1 MNNLIIINEHS
12 GSFDANTLHYVIQ
25 CIKHKFNLVEKHISD
40 DTYEMINQKNNEN
53 INTLF
58 IFVTRHIN
66 HAKELSSL
74 IYLDNFHII
83 FIVGGDG
90 MIHEIVNGMNHNK
103 MYSNKNILL
112 SVIPFGS
119 GNHLSKSLNIHS
131 IDEWYNSLDKMQIMK
146 VFPTIVHTHD
156 HQQILSI
163 NTIIGG
169 LPKLIN
175 SNSTYISK
183 YIPRFAGWLK
193 YDLSTLYSI
202 FLDFDNIMLQIGN
215 NDESSIHYIAALFIQ
230 TTQSCGS
237 NFIISTDIKPDQTNI
252 SLSYF
257 LQQNKF
263 RLLYEIIKEKFG
275 YQSKYM
281 LRYINKHNV
290 VYVRGSHL
298 STITID
304 GQNEKI
310 HLDSRIMIKKSLEYF
325 NFIHLA

>member
-1 MNNLIIINEHS
+1 MNNLIIVNEHS
-12 GSFDANTLHYVIQ
+12 GSFDANTLDYVIQ
-25 CIKHKFNLVEKHISD
+25 CIKYKFNLVEKYISY

-66 HAKELSSL
+66 HAKNISSL
-74 IYLDNFHII
+74 IYLGNFHII
-83 FIVGGDG
+83 FIAGGDG
-90 MIHEIVNGMNHNK
+90 MIHEIVNGLNHNK
-103 MYSNKNILL
+103 TYSNKNIL

-131 IDEWYNSLDKMQIMK
+131 IDEWYNSLDKMQITK
-146 VFPTIVHTHD
+146 VFPTIVHTND
-156 HQQILSI
+156 HRQILSI

-169 LPKLIN
+169 LPELIN
-175 SNSTYISK
+175 SNSAHISK

-193 YDLSTLYSI
+193 YDVSTLYSI
-202 FLDFDNIMLQIGN
+202 FSDFDNIMLQVGDQN
-215 NDESSIHYIAALFIQ
+215 ESSIHYIAAIFIQ

-237 NFIISTDIKPDQTNI
+237 DFIISADIKPDQKNI

-263 RLLYEIIKEKFG
+263 RLLYELVKEKLG

-281 LRYINKHNV
+281 TRKINKYNV
-290 VYVRGSHL
+290 VYLEGSHL

-325 NFIHLA
+325 NFIHFV